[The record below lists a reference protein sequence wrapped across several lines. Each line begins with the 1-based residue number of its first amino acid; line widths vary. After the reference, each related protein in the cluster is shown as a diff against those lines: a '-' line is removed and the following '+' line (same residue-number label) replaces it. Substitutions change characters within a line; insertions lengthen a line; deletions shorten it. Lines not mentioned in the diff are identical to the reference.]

1 MGGKPVPHRCAR
13 GPRVVPEWS
22 LVVPGRPFC
31 VSPSLCSW
39 SPGGPRIFSYGFFK
53 LSLWS
58 PGGPRIFSYG
68 FFKVSLW
75 SPGGPRVFSYGFF
88 KLSLW
93 SPGGSRVFFYG
104 FSSFL
109 PGPRV
114 APASFPMV
122 FSSFLSGPQ
131 VVPAF
136 FPMVFSKCV
145 QGNRALGCRLG
156 TSDFF
161 PHLHD
166 RSVFIDIRTSIAVA
180 VGLLAPLISVQHEG
194 PFLDP

>member
-1 MGGKPVPHRCAR
+1 MGVKPVPHRCAR

-31 VSPSLCSW
+31 AFPSLFSW
-39 SPGGPRIFSYGFFK
+39 SPGGPRVV
-53 LSLWS
+53 
-58 PGGPRIFSYG
+58 PG
-68 FFKVSLW
+68 W

-93 SPGGSRVFFYG
+93 SPGGPRVFSYG

-109 PGPRV
+109 SGPRV
-114 APASFPMV
+114 VPVSFPVV
-122 FSSFLSGPQ
+122 FSSFLSGPR

-136 FPMVFSKCV
+136 FPVVVSRCV

-161 PHLHD
+161 PHLHY